1 MSVVSFDHLLT
12 TAYMR
17 HVNYLKFKYKVF
29 TDRFHVKIKCEN
41 FLSLYDLISGI
52 YLKTCSKNPTDFKT
66 QEPDVYLKLLQR
78 IFFFKFCWC
87 FWLPLWT
94 KAVWASQLMSKDHDL
109 ASMLIHFKI
118 NREKKLSCILSL
130 FFNKTVCRLHDHEAM
145 YLFVAT

>member
-1 MSVVSFDHLLT
+1 MVSFDHLLT

-52 YLKTCSKNPTDFKT
+52 YLKTCSKNPTDIKT

-78 IFFFKFCWC
+78 IFFFLILLVLLAPPVDK
-87 FWLPLWT
+87 
-94 KAVWASQLMSKDHDL
+94 SSMSFTAH
-109 ASMLIHFKI
+109 
-118 NREKKLSCILSL
+118 
-130 FFNKTVCRLHDHEAM
+130 V
-145 YLFVAT
+145 